1 MGEKQFS
8 LTFEIIQGTQT
19 VKMMAKGR
27 QRIGELRDGKIKWDF
42 GETWVRKGDHRATIR
57 DKLWLDYFFPAADED
72 NDTYL
77 DESELHV
84 LVKAFMYARA
94 NLVEAS
100 KREVD
105 EKFADLQKENEE
117 PAEKD
122 TWHAVEDELEK
133 GNELEKDDLGERI
146 EL

>member
-1 MGEKQFS
+1 MGAS
-8 LTFEIIQGTQT
+8 SGTARSSGT
-19 VKMMAKGR
+19 SARLGCGR
-27 QRIGELRDGKIKWDF
+27 G
-42 GETWVRKGDHRATIR
+42 TWG

-100 KREVD
+100 KQEVD
-105 EKFADLQKENEE
+105 QKYADSQKENEE